1 MKHHEDD
8 EKDLVLIVDDTAE
21 TISILSEALEKEGMS
36 TLVALEGNQALSI
49 ARRMLPD
56 IILLDAIMPGID
68 GFETC
73 KKMKQDPDL
82 KSIPVI
88 FMTGLTDS
96 EHVVRGLEAGGVD
109 YVTKPLN
116 ISEIAARIKV
126 HITNSRVAMSAQSAL
141 DIAGQYVMTVKKDG
155 GVVWSTPQVNQLLE
169 SASGDSGWLEN
180 KMQSELADW
189 LDHQPA
195 RDMGLGLKAPNGLL
209 KVISLGSTGTDEY
222 LLKISSQDSP
232 DHSDAL
238 QKAFELTNRQAEV
251 LYWICKGKTNSDI
264 GQILG
269 TSPRTVNK
277 HSEKIYKKLGVEN
290 RTAAAAKSIHY
301 LDH

>member
-1 MKHHEDD
+1 MRPYE
-8 EKDLVLIVDDTAE
+8 EEEQDLVLIVDDTAE

-36 TLVALEGNQALSI
+36 TLVALDGNQALSI
-49 ARRMLPD
+49 AKRMLPD
-56 IILLDAIMPGID
+56 IILLDALMPGID

-73 KKMKQDPDL
+73 KLIKLNSDL

-96 EHVVRGLEAGGVD
+96 EHVVRGLEAGAVD
-109 YVTKPLN
+109 YVTKPIN
-116 ISEIAARIKV
+116 INEIAARIKV

-141 DIAGQYVMTVKKDG
+141 DIAGQYVMTVTKNG
-155 GVVWSTPQVNQLLE
+155 TIVWSTPLVNQLL
-169 SASGDSGWLEN
+169 AGANGDSDWLEN
-180 KMQSELADW
+180 NLAAEISEW
-189 LDHQPA
+189 LTHNPS
-195 RDMGLGLKAPNGLL
+195 RDMGLELKAPHR
-209 KVISLGSTGTDEY
+209 V
-222 LLKISSQDSP
+222 LKISSLGATGADNYLLRVVADDTPGHFEVLKQV
-232 DHSDAL
+232 
-238 QKAFELTNRQAEV
+238 FELTSRQAEV

-277 HSEKIYKKLGVEN
+277 HSEIIYKKLDVEN

-301 LDH
+301 LEH